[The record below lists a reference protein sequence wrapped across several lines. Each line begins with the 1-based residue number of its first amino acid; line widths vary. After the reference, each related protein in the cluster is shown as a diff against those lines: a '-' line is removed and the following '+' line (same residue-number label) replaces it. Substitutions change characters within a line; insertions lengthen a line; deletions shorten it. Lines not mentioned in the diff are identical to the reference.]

1 VSDLRSRYLNWFRRA
16 AFALVL
22 PLVLIAVLQAA
33 SAAEWWHSPAPD
45 AGSMR
50 YLFISVAVASVVIGR
65 STRTRDTAKLPLDE
79 AALRSLS
86 WRLVVYS
93 CAPVVIGAVLA
104 LMTRQAWDF
113 YALLLITLI
122 GIVVLFPRFDQWVA
136 WSQPPDGGQH

>member
-1 VSDLRSRYLNWFRRA
+1 MSDLRDRYLRWFKRA
-16 AFALVL
+16 SIALVL
-22 PLVLIAVLQAA
+22 PLILIAALQAA
-33 SAAEWWHSPAPD
+33 SATVWWDEPAPD

-65 STRTRDTAKLPLDE
+65 SARTRDTARLPLDE
-79 AALRSLS
+79 PALRSLS
-86 WRLVVYS
+86 WRLVVYA

-113 YALLLITLI
+113 YALLVVSLI

-136 WSQPPDGGQH
+136 WSQPPGGGQR

>member
-1 VSDLRSRYLNWFRRA
+1 MSDLRTRYLGWFRRA
-16 AFALVL
+16 AIALVM

-33 SAAEWWHSPAPD
+33 SVARWWNDPVPD
-45 AGSMR
+45 AGGVR

-79 AALRSLS
+79 PALRSLS
-86 WRLVVYS
+86 WRLVVYA

-113 YALLLITLI
+113 YALLLVTLI

-136 WSQPPDGGQH
+136 WSQPPDGGQP